1 MSDGPRA
8 PGTGSSTA
16 DIERE
21 LARAGA
27 LIAPVLEEL
36 LPCGRD
42 DLLSEAI
49 WYHLDTGGKRIR
61 PAICVLTCER
71 LGGDPAHALHF
82 AAAVEV
88 LHNMLLVHDDL
99 EDGDTI
105 RRDREAVWVRY
116 GMPNAVNAG
125 DYLLGVA
132 FRAVVNSPVSD
143 RVRVRL
149 MTAFTDAL
157 ESTCRGQALDL
168 NCRGKADLT
177 VHDYLEMVKLKTGR
191 YLALGMVG
199 GAIIAGL
206 RRKPLAAI
214 DTLGEDMGAA
224 FQIRDD
230 LIDLTAGKGRGGV
243 TGNDIREGKA
253 SILYAHAISVASR
266 AEKDALIRV
275 MRKPRDKTTD
285 ADVERVKRLYQR
297 LGSLEFAQ
305 DVAERLVSQAFETIE
320 RLPAANRDFFRQLTR
335 YMASRTT

>member
-1 MSDGPRA
+1 MSDRRRGAQTSGP
-8 PGTGSSTA
+8 TA
-16 DIERE
+16 DLERE

-36 LPCGRD
+36 LPRRQD
-42 DLLSEAI
+42 DFLSEAI
-49 WYHLDTGGKRIR
+49 WYHLDAGGKRIR

-71 LGGDPAHALHF
+71 LGGDPARALHF

-105 RRDREAVWVRY
+105 RRDRETVWVRY

-125 DYLLGVA
+125 DYLLGIA
-132 FRAVVNSPVSD
+132 FRAVLKSPVSD

-177 VHDYLEMVKLKTGR
+177 VRNYLEMVKLKTGR

-199 GAIIAGL
+199 GAIVAGL

-214 DTLGEDMGAA
+214 EALGEDMGAA

-253 SILYAHAISVASR
+253 SILYAHAISVASP
-266 AEKDALIRV
+266 AEKDVLIRV
-275 MRKPRDKTTD
+275 MRKPRGKTTD
-285 ADVERVKRLYQR
+285 ADVERVKRLYQL
-297 LGSLEFAQ
+297 LGALEFAQ
-305 DVAERLVSQAFETIE
+305 LAAGRLVSQALATIE

-335 YMASRTT
+335 YMVSRTT